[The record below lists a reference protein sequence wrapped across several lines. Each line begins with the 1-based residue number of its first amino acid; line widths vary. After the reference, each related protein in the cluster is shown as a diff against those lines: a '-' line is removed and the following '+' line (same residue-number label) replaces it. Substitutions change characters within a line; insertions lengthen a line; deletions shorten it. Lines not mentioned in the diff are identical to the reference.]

1 MQREV
6 APPGGLLCVR
16 ERGTRRLSAPRE
28 HAKAPCSRVSLA
40 STRVRDE
47 DEDRQCSLAGR
58 ALCVYI
64 SARPMCGRRCRV
76 VPREGRSQPN
86 SGTKPELSRHGGHD
100 WRQGVA
106 QIAGCP
112 PSVTPRG
119 RFWHRSRAVP
129 RKSAAHA
136 IARGRRRGRRG
147 RELGF
152 LTSSISHLGIASDYQ
167 SNFAGQL
174 GIRAGSAGET
184 LGRPVKAASPDF
196 KMNRGLAA
204 RP

>member
-1 MQREV
+1 MAKEV
-6 APPGGLLCVR
+6 APPGGLLCVW
-16 ERGTRRLSAPRE
+16 ERGTRRSSAPRE
-28 HAKAPCSRVSLA
+28 HAKAPCSRMSLA

-64 SARPMCGRRCRV
+64 SARPMCGRGCRV

-86 SGTKPELSRHGGHD
+86 SDTKPELSRHSGHG

-119 RFWHRSRAVP
+119 RFWAQKPSWSRESRLLRQNFP
-129 RKSAAHA
+129 SGAH
-136 IARGRRRGRRG
+136 
-147 RELGF
+147 
-152 LTSSISHLGIASDYQ
+152 
-167 SNFAGQL
+167 FAGQL

>member
-1 MQREV
+1 MQPRWASALRIHKREADV
-6 APPGGLLCVR
+6 RARMSSCPAGGALAAEFR
-16 ERGTRRLSAPRE
+16 HEA
-28 HAKAPCSRVSLA
+28 RV
-40 STRVRDE
+40 
-47 DEDRQCSLAGR
+47 
-58 ALCVYI
+58 
-64 SARPMCGRRCRV
+64 
-76 VPREGRSQPN
+76 
-86 SGTKPELSRHGGHD
+86 
-100 WRQGVA
+100 
-106 QIAGCP
+106 
-112 PSVTPRG
+112 
-119 RFWHRSRAVP
+119 VP

>member
-1 MQREV
+1 M
-6 APPGGLLCVR
+6 
-16 ERGTRRLSAPRE
+16 
-28 HAKAPCSRVSLA
+28 SLA

-64 SARPMCGRRCRV
+64 SARPMCGRGCRV

-86 SGTKPELSRHGGHD
+86 SGTKPELSRHSGHG

-119 RFWHRSRAVP
+119 RFWHRNRVVP
-129 RKSAAHA
+129 RKSASAPEFPFWSALRGTTRNSCRFGGRDAWPSRKSSEPRFQDESGACRSA
-136 IARGRRRGRRG
+136 INSDIAKMDMSKSILQG
-147 RELGF
+147 GF
-152 LTSSISHLGIASDYQ
+152 H
-167 SNFAGQL
+167 
-174 GIRAGSAGET
+174 
-184 LGRPVKAASPDF
+184 
-196 KMNRGLAA
+196 
-204 RP
+204 